1 VAGVSLFYKTHYA
14 SLLSYYLGV
23 GFTYFKSLFAPEILG
38 ELSALENKERVYMD
52 KQLQDEFAD
61 FFIKADLV
69 KPEGVTGTW
78 LNKLSGGFNIKF
90 EEHMTLNKFLQTIGY
105 ASLGRDYLDRLLF
118 EAQEELS
125 LANSYQDS
133 LKNYISEVKQHQNN
147 YREEVAKQIDR
158 EYKLNLKK
166 ILLRR
171 KLKTQQK
178 LKKLKTNDRYKRK
191 LREIEEDL
199 ASIKV

>member
-1 VAGVSLFYKTHYA
+1 
-14 SLLSYYLGV
+14 
-23 GFTYFKSLFAPEILG
+23 
-38 ELSALENKERVYMD
+38 MD

-90 EEHMTLNKFLQTIGY
+90 DENITLNKFLQTIGY
-105 ASLGRDYLDRLLF
+105 ASLSRDYLDRLLF

-133 LKNYISEVKQHQNN
+133 LKNYISEVKEHQNK
-147 YREEVAKQIDR
+147 YKEELAKQIDK

-178 LKKLKTNDRYKRK
+178 LKRFKTSDRYKRK

-199 ASIKV
+199 ASIKL